1 MENFMDSLGVLIPI
15 FGVLLPAIIVW
26 IVFVYNTRN
35 DKNKYDAIVEVS
47 KNIKDPE
54 DIKELLESLKD
65 KKTKSSLDLRRS
77 GIVTIF
83 VGIGLF
89 CLGYYGLGSDV
100 IYGVGLLV
108 AFIGVGQ
115 MIAGYIYPNQSEE
128 INKAVENF
136 EKKQSLGRDH
146 KKLKNNLEEL
156 RKSAGLTQQEL
167 SESAEVSRKSINAIE
182 NGVYIPSTVL
192 ALKIAKTLKCNVKD
206 IFKLP

>member
-1 MENFMDSLGVLIPI
+1 MQNFMDSLGVLIPI

-136 EKKQSLGRDH
+136 EKK
-146 KKLKNNLEEL
+146 
-156 RKSAGLTQQEL
+156 
-167 SESAEVSRKSINAIE
+167 
-182 NGVYIPSTVL
+182 
-192 ALKIAKTLKCNVKD
+192 
-206 IFKLP
+206 